1 MNLTCT
7 IKSSIN
13 NRKELEVRNKA
24 LQYKKNKIQSKV
36 WSEEPIKRRKI
47 WVWSSRRSSTKRIK
61 KSKSEVWSEEPIKNN
76 KSSPK
81 FEAKNL

>member
-24 LQYKKNKIQSKV
+24 LQYKKNKN
-36 WSEEPIKRRKI
+36 P
-47 WVWSSRRSSTKRIK
+47 
-61 KSKSEVWSEEPIKNN
+61 
-76 KSSPK
+76 SPK

>member
-1 MNLTCT
+1 MNLQTGKKMKVPSKRDPKCKFSLPFKEKIAKKMNLTCT

-36 WSEEPIKRRKI
+36 
-47 WVWSSRRSSTKRIK
+47 
-61 KSKSEVWSEEPIKNN
+61 
-76 KSSPK
+76 
-81 FEAKNL
+81 